1 MDGCAGSACD
11 HPAVPSLLH
20 RSFTSPRAR
29 RLTPFLLGFVV
40 LFWMGP
46 AAAQS
51 DAGEPGLSIF
61 AAIVLGLVEGI
72 TEYLPVSSTGH
83 LLVTNKILGLGG
95 TESSDRSLEA
105 YAICIQAGAIL
116 AVFVV
121 YLDRIKQMIEGLLG
135 RSEEGRRVLV
145 AVIVAFVP
153 TAIIAI
159 AIFDL
164 VRDQLF
170 GVFPI
175 AVAWFVGGLII
186 IALSRS
192 GFFDR
197 AGVELTEI
205 TIKQAGLIGVMQA
218 LAVWP
223 GTSRSLVTI
232 IAGVLVGLTLR
243 AAVEFAF
250 LLGLVTLSAATVFAG
265 LSDGPEMIDNF
276 GYLTPL
282 IGLVVAFISAVA
294 AVRWMVAWLN
304 DRGFEVFGWYRLV
317 IGVAAFGAIGAG
329 WL

>member
-1 MDGCAGSACD
+1 MFRAAPSVRTVTSYAARMTPLLLGLVVVFWMA
-11 HPAVPSLLH
+11 PAV
-20 RSFTSPRAR
+20 
-29 RLTPFLLGFVV
+29 
-40 LFWMGP
+40 
-46 AAAQS
+46 AQS
-51 DAGEPGLSIF
+51 EVTSDGQGLSVF

-83 LLVTNKILGLGG
+83 LLVTNEVLGLGG
-95 TESSDRSLEA
+95 TESADNALEA

-121 YLDRIKQMIEGLLG
+121 YLDRIKQMFEGLLG
-135 RSEEGRRVLV
+135 RSDEGRRVLT

-153 TAIIAI
+153 TAIIAV
-159 AIFDL
+159 AIFDR
-164 VRDQLF
+164 VREQLF
-170 GVFPI
+170 GVTPI
-175 AVAWFVGGLII
+175 AVAWFVGGLVI
-186 IALSRS
+186 IALSRT

-205 TIKQAGLIGVMQA
+205 TLRQAGLIGVMQA

-232 IAGVLVGLTLR
+232 IAGVLVGLSLR
-243 AAVEFAF
+243 AAVEFSF
-250 LLGLVTLSAATVFAG
+250 LLGLITLSAATVYAG
-265 LSDGPEMIDNF
+265 LSDGQTMVDNF

-317 IGVAAFGAIGAG
+317 IGVAAFGAVGAG

>member
-1 MDGCAGSACD
+1 MLSSSSAR
-11 HPAVPSLLH
+11 AQRFVPSLGH
-20 RSFTSPRAR
+20 GA
-29 RLTPFLLGFVV
+29 FLLGMAV
-40 LFWMGP
+40 LFWMAP

-51 DAGEPGLSIF
+51 GETEPGLSIF

-95 TESSDRSLEA
+95 TESADRSLEA

-121 YLDRIKQMIEGLLG
+121 YLDRIKQMFDGLLG
-135 RSEEGRRVLV
+135 RSEEGRNVLI

-175 AVAWFVGGLII
+175 AVAWFVGGLVI

-197 AGVELTEI
+197 AGAELTEI

-250 LLGLVTLSAATVFAG
+250 LLGLITLSAATVFAG

-276 GYLTPL
+276 GYLTPF

>member
-1 MDGCAGSACD
+1 MLAPIVLSVA
-11 HPAVPSLLH
+11 
-20 RSFTSPRAR
+20 
-29 RLTPFLLGFVV
+29 V
-40 LFWMGP
+40 LFWMAP
-46 AAAQS
+46 AAAQAES
-51 DAGEPGLSIF
+51 GDAGLSLF

-72 TEYLPVSSTGH
+72 TEYLPISSTGH
-83 LLVTNKILGLGG
+83 LLVVTEILGLGG
-95 TESSDRSLEA
+95 TESSDRSLET

-121 YLDRIKQMIEGLLG
+121 YLDRIKQMFEGLLG
-135 RSEEGRRVLV
+135 RSEEGRRILL

-153 TAIIAI
+153 TAVIAV

-170 GVFPI
+170 GVTPI
-175 AVAWFVGGLII
+175 AVAWFVGGLVIL
-186 IALSRS
+186 ALSRS

-197 AGVELTEI
+197 AGVELAEI
-205 TIKQAGLIGVMQA
+205 TMRQAGLIGVMQA

-232 IAGVLVGLTLR
+232 IAGVLVGLSLR
-243 AAVEFAF
+243 AAVEFSF

-265 LSDGPEMIDNF
+265 LSDGQELIDNF

-282 IGLVVAFISAVA
+282 VGLVVAFVSAVV

-304 DRGFEVFGWYRLV
+304 NRGFEIFGWYRLAV
-317 IGVAAFGAIGAG
+317 GLAAFAAVGAG

>member
-1 MDGCAGSACD
+1 MFDR
-11 HPAVPSLLH
+11 H
-20 RSFTSPRAR
+20 RSTAGT
-29 RLTPFLLGFVV
+29 LVLGATALFAVV
-40 LFWMGP
+40 AFWMMP
-46 AAAQS
+46 ATAWS
-51 DAGEPGLSIF
+51 EPQADGQGLSLF
-61 AAIVLGLVEGI
+61 AAIVLGLVEGV
-72 TEYLPVSSTGH
+72 TEYLPISSTGH
-83 LLVTNKILGLGG
+83 LLVTNEILGLGG
-95 TESSDRSLEA
+95 TESADKALEA

-121 YLDRIKQMIEGLLG
+121 YLERVRQMLEGLLG
-135 RSEEGRRVLV
+135 RSEEGRRIL
-145 AVIVAFVP
+145 AAIIVAFVP
-153 TAIIAI
+153 TALIAV

-164 VRDQLF
+164 VREQLF
-170 GVFPI
+170 GVTPI
-175 AVAWFVGGLII
+175 AIAWFVGGLVI

-205 TIKQAGLIGVMQA
+205 TLRQAGLIGVMQA

-250 LLGLVTLSAATVFAG
+250 LLGLITLSAATVFAG
-265 LSDGPEMIDNF
+265 LSDGQEMIDNF
-276 GYLTPL
+276 GYVTPVVGL
-282 IGLVVAFISAVA
+282 IVAFVSAVA

-304 DRGFEVFGWYRLV
+304 ERGFEVFGWYRLA
-317 IGVAAFGAIGAG
+317 IGVLAFAAIGLG

>member
-1 MDGCAGSACD
+1 MLDR
-11 HPAVPSLLH
+11 H
-20 RSFTSPRAR
+20 RSTAGT
-29 RLTPFLLGFVV
+29 LVLGATALFGVV
-40 LFWMGP
+40 ALWMMP
-46 AAAQS
+46 ATAWSESQADGQ
-51 DAGEPGLSIF
+51 GLSVF
-61 AAIVLGLVEGI
+61 AAIVLGLVEGV
-72 TEYLPVSSTGH
+72 TEYLPISSTGH
-83 LLVTNKILGLGG
+83 LLVTNEILGLGG
-95 TESSDRSLEA
+95 TDSADKALEA

-121 YLDRIKQMIEGLLG
+121 YLERVRQMLEGLLG
-135 RSEEGRRVLV
+135 RSEEGRRILA
-145 AVIVAFVP
+145 AVVVAFVP
-153 TAIIAI
+153 TALIAV

-164 VRDQLF
+164 VREQLF
-170 GVFPI
+170 GVTPI
-175 AVAWFVGGLII
+175 AIAWFVGGLVI

-205 TIKQAGLIGVMQA
+205 TLRQAGLIGVMQA

-265 LSDGPEMIDNF
+265 LSDGQEMIDNF
-276 GYLTPL
+276 GYVTP
-282 IGLVVAFISAVA
+282 IVGLVVAFVSAVA

-304 DRGFEVFGWYRLV
+304 ERGFEVFGWYRLA
-317 IGVAAFGAIGAG
+317 IGVLAFAAMGVG